1 MSRQEA
7 NEQYA
12 KALKAGQKH
21 YRDCVIR
28 GRYPY
33 PQVLD
38 EILDDSMAA
47 GRVDMGLISIPTE
60 GIVGTKAA
68 GRTSAFAANFMPLLA
83 ANTEFAAKWV
93 ELCMAHLGEGIRDP
107 IRCYEY
113 MGRFYVQEG
122 NKRVSVLKSYGAPAI
137 DAFVTR
143 VIPAYSQDQA
153 VQVYYEFLNSFPLT
167 GLYQVRFSQL
177 GGFAKLQAALGFE
190 PDHVWTKEE
199 RQRFLSGYTYFQAAF
214 RKLGG
219 EGLPLTTADALLVW
233 LRVYTFEELKTQ
245 TAQELTKNLS
255 AIWADVKVLAH
266 PAPITVSTSPQE
278 EPDKGLLNRLLD
290 AVRPNHIHVAFINE
304 RNPVDSTWT
313 SAHDLGRQYLEQAL
327 AGRVT
332 VRTYNMVQPGE
343 NAETVMEQ
351 AIAEGAQVLFA
362 TTPPLIAACRKIAVR
377 HPGVRILNCSV
388 SMPYTGVRTYYS
400 RIYEGKFITGAIA
413 GAMAKDDQVGYVAS
427 YPIFGVPAG
436 INAFALGARLANPRV
451 KIYLHWSCTPGNAL
465 DLFTRQGISIISNR
479 DIPTPDLPQQDW
491 GVYQVGPG
499 GAIQPLASP
508 YWHWGRFYEKMIRS
522 ILNGGWD
529 ALNAE
534 HSEQAVNYWWGMSSG
549 VVDVRID
556 PSLPDGV
563 QHLAEILKR
572 GIVDGSIDP
581 FHRLISSQDGALR
594 NDGNQWY
601 SPEEILHMDWLC
613 DCVEG
618 SIPTFDQLL
627 PMSQARV
634 RLQGVYRDR
643 IPPEKEGTLL

>member
-1 MSRQEA
+1 M
-7 NEQYA
+7 
-12 KALKAGQKH
+12 
-21 YRDCVIR
+21 
-28 GRYPY
+28 
-33 PQVLD
+33 
-38 EILDDSMAA
+38 
-47 GRVDMGLISIPTE
+47 
-60 GIVGTKAA
+60 
-68 GRTSAFAANFMPLLA
+68 
-83 ANTEFAAKWV
+83 
-93 ELCMAHLGEGIRDP
+93 
-107 IRCYEY
+107 
-113 MGRFYVQEG
+113 
-122 NKRVSVLKSYGAPAI
+122 
-137 DAFVTR
+137 
-143 VIPAYSQDQA
+143 
-153 VQVYYEFLNSFPLT
+153 
-167 GLYQVRFSQL
+167 
-177 GGFAKLQAALGFE
+177 
-190 PDHVWTKEE
+190 
-199 RQRFLSGYTYFQAAF
+199 
-214 RKLGG
+214 
-219 EGLPLTTADALLVW
+219 
-233 LRVYTFEELKTQ
+233 YTFEELKTQ

-313 SAHDLGRQYLEQAL
+313 SAHDLGRQILEQAL

-627 PMSQARV
+627 PMSQAMV

>member
-1 MSRQEA
+1 MA
-7 NEQYA
+7 DM
-12 KALKAGQKH
+12 KTLK
-21 YRDCVIR
+21 
-28 GRYPY
+28 
-33 PQVLD
+33 
-38 EILDDSMAA
+38 E
-47 GRVDMGLISIPTE
+47 T
-60 GIVGTKAA
+60 
-68 GRTSAFAANFMPLLA
+68 LLS
-83 ANTEFAAKWV
+83 
-93 ELCMAHLGEGIRDP
+93 GGYD
-107 IRCYEY
+107 
-113 MGRFYVQEG
+113 
-122 NKRVSVLKSYGAPAI
+122 SVLKEVYLYDDCLAQQRKRYADVIDSFINLFGADRI
-137 DAFVTR
+137 G
-143 VIPAYSQDQA
+143 
-153 VQVYYEFLNSFPLT
+153 
-167 GLYQVRFSQL
+167 GLYSAPGRTEIGGNHTDHNHGRVLAAGIDLDAIAVASKNTDHTVRVKSAGYRMDVVDLSDLSVQEKETGHSAALVRGVCARFQQL
-177 GGFAKLQAALGFE
+177 GYRIGGFDATTASR
-190 PDHVWTKEE
+190 V
-199 RQRFLSGYTYFQAAF
+199 LSGSGLSSSAAF
-214 RKLGG
+214 
-219 EGLPLTTADALLVW
+219 EV
-233 LRVYTFEELKTQ
+233 LKTQ

-627 PMSQARV
+627 PMSQAMV